1 MKKLIIYTL
10 ILVSAWSCQE
20 DRVQPG
26 EIVAKVGDTYL
37 LREAI
42 LSLIPE
48 GLGGEER
55 RHFIKRI
62 VEQWVENQTLA
73 QKAVNEGFELSEK
86 ERWHLQ
92 NIESEMLATKLLD
105 VNVDP
110 DNPIT
115 DREIEEYY
123 NANQEDFKR
132 TSDEVHLIH
141 LFFEKVDKA
150 IAKEIRQSKSLLE
163 VIKNNYLDLQI
174 NRVIEPNGDLGYVPV
189 DQLRPEFQK
198 AIKRLK
204 TGRIK
209 GPIKT
214 KDGNHYLQLIDR
226 QPAGSVRKLTLVRDE
241 IEQYLQI
248 TEVQRQTKILKNK
261 IRKEFD
267 VETFYNN
274 IL

>member
-141 LFFEKVDKA
+141 LFFEKVDL
-150 IAKEIRQSKSLLE
+150 SL
-163 VIKNNYLDLQI
+163 IHI
-174 NRVIEPNGDLGYVPV
+174 
-189 DQLRPEFQK
+189 
-198 AIKRLK
+198 
-204 TGRIK
+204 
-209 GPIKT
+209 
-214 KDGNHYLQLIDR
+214 
-226 QPAGSVRKLTLVRDE
+226 
-241 IEQYLQI
+241 
-248 TEVQRQTKILKNK
+248 
-261 IRKEFD
+261 
-267 VETFYNN
+267 
-274 IL
+274 